1 MKKEYKKALEL
12 LNESGMKQAQ
22 IADELDISLA
32 IVKKLSQLNKLYKQ
46 VEDKELLA
54 KVQDLN
60 LKALELNYLTHM
72 NALGEV
78 MENINEKSTRNE
90 IRSVCEKINYKRL
103 KELEELKEK
112 QCRVESELRK
122 VENSIQAKINTI
134 DFYEGVIRNI
144 KISYEWAKEVLKD
157 FDEVA
162 AAYVYNK

>member
-60 LKALELNYLTHM
+60 FKALELNYLTHM

-78 MENINEKSTRNE
+78 M
-90 IRSVCEKINYKRL
+90 
-103 KELEELKEK
+103 
-112 QCRVESELRK
+112 
-122 VENSIQAKINTI
+122 
-134 DFYEGVIRNI
+134 
-144 KISYEWAKEVLKD
+144 
-157 FDEVA
+157 
-162 AAYVYNK
+162 